1 MKKYLLIATNDECG
15 FQGNDFLGVF
25 NSYEEAYS
33 IAQSIM
39 IRYEA
44 PLITKEDRENNLG
57 IVDGKIKVIKDSEE
71 DTEWYYIIE
80 IEV

>member
-1 MKKYLLIATNDECG
+1 MKKYLLISTDEGCG
-15 FQGNDFLGVF
+15 FQGKDFLGVF
-25 NSYEEAYS
+25 NSFEEAYS

-39 IRYEA
+39 IRYEV
-44 PLITKEDRENNLG
+44 PLITEEDRENNLG

-71 DTEWYYIIE
+71 NAEWYYIIE